1 MGSVDGKTAVY
12 GILGNP
18 VGHSLSPLMQNA
30 AFTALGENS
39 VYLPF
44 LVEDIGDAVKGV
56 RALNIKG
63 VSVTIPHKETIIP
76 FLDEIDPVAL
86 KIGAVNTVQVA
97 VRGQGRVLRGSNS
110 DWVGAN
116 RALTDHIDLAGRT
129 VILLGAGGSARAI
142 SFGLQEAGAEVLL
155 CSRTAARGRKLAA
168 DLGCAWHSL
177 AEIEHLPG
185 TVLINATSV
194 GMAPNTGE
202 TLVARKNL
210 ARFAVVMDI
219 VYAPRETRL
228 LREAG
233 EAGCRVVHGLEM
245 LLYQGITQF
254 ELWTGLAAPVEVMR
268 AVLLAATAN
277 GNR

>member
-1 MGSVDGKTAVY
+1 MAGVDGKTAVY

-18 VGHSLSPLMQNA
+18 VGHSLSPLMHNA
-30 AFTALGENS
+30 AFAALAENS
-39 VYLPF
+39 IYLPF

-76 FLDEIDPVAL
+76 FLDEVDPVAL
-86 KIGAVNTVQVA
+86 KIGAVNTVQVEMKGKE
-97 VRGQGRVLRGSNS
+97 RILRGFNS

-116 RALTDHIDLAGRT
+116 RALGEHIDLAGRT

-142 SFGLQEAGAEVLL
+142 AFGLQEAGAEVLL
-155 CSRTAARGRKLAA
+155 CSRTAAKGRKLAA
-168 DLGCAWHSL
+168 DIGCAWHSL
-177 AEIEHLPG
+177 AEIDRLPG
-185 TVLINATSV
+185 TVLVNATSV
-194 GMAPNTGE
+194 GMVPNSGE
-202 TLVARKNL
+202 TLVGRGHL

-233 EAGCRVVHGLEM
+233 EAGCQVVHGLEM
-245 LLYQGITQF
+245 LLYQGVSQF

-268 AVLLAATAN
+268 SVLLAATAD
-277 GNR
+277 GSR

>member
-1 MGSVDGKTAVY
+1 M
-12 GILGNP
+12 
-18 VGHSLSPLMQNA
+18 
-30 AFTALGENS
+30 
-39 VYLPF
+39 
-44 LVEDIGDAVKGV
+44 
-56 RALNIKG
+56 
-63 VSVTIPHKETIIP
+63 
-76 FLDEIDPVAL
+76 
-86 KIGAVNTVQVA
+86 
-97 VRGQGRVLRGSNS
+97 
-110 DWVGAN
+110 
-116 RALTDHIDLAGRT
+116 
-129 VILLGAGGSARAI
+129 
-142 SFGLQEAGAEVLL
+142 
-155 CSRTAARGRKLAA
+155 
-168 DLGCAWHSL
+168 
-177 AEIEHLPG
+177 
-185 TVLINATSV
+185 INATSV

>member
-1 MGSVDGKTAVY
+1 VVGIDGKTAVY

-18 VGHSLSPLMQNA
+18 VSHSLSPLMQNA
-30 AFTALGENS
+30 AFAALAENS
-39 VYLPF
+39 IYLPF

-76 FLDEIDPVAL
+76 FLDTIDPVAM
-86 KIGAVNTVQVA
+86 KIGAVNTVQVEM
-97 VRGQGRVLRGSNS
+97 REKGRILRGFNS

-116 RALTDHIDLAGRT
+116 RALSDHIDLAGRT

-142 SFGLQEAGAEVLL
+142 AFGLQEAGAEVLL
-155 CSRTAARGRKLAA
+155 CSRTAARGKKLAA
-168 DLGCAWHSL
+168 DIGCAWYPL
-177 AEIEHLPG
+177 AEVDRLPG
-185 TVLINATSV
+185 TVLVNATSV
-194 GMAPNTGE
+194 GMVPKTGE
-202 TLVARKNL
+202 TLVARENL

-233 EAGCRVVHGLEM
+233 EAGCQVVHGLEM
-245 LLYQGITQF
+245 LLYQGVTQF
-254 ELWTGLAAPVEVMR
+254 EMWTGLAAPVEVMR
-268 AVLLAATAN
+268 SVLLAATAD
-277 GNR
+277 GSR

>member
-1 MGSVDGKTAVY
+1 VAGIDGKTAVY

-18 VGHSLSPLMQNA
+18 VSHSLSPLMQNA
-30 AFTALGENS
+30 AFTALAENS
-39 VYLPF
+39 IYLPF

-86 KIGAVNTVQVA
+86 KIGAVNTVQVEMS
-97 VRGQGRVLRGSNS
+97 GKGRKLRGLNS

-116 RALTDHIDLAGRT
+116 RALSDHIDLAGRT

-142 SFGLQEAGAEVLL
+142 AFGLQEAGAEVLL

-168 DLGCAWHSL
+168 EIGCAWHPL
-177 AEIEHLPG
+177 AEVDRLPG
-185 TVLINATSV
+185 TVLVNATSV
-194 GMAPNTGE
+194 GMVPKTGE
-202 TLVARKNL
+202 TLIARENL

-228 LREAG
+228 LRDAG
-233 EAGCRVVHGLEM
+233 EVGCQVVHGLEM
-245 LLYQGITQF
+245 LLYQGVTQF
-254 ELWTGLAAPVEVMR
+254 EMWTGLAAPVEVMR
-268 AVLLAATAN
+268 SVLLAATTD
-277 GNR
+277 GSR